1 MVTAMACIPAVPREP
16 KLQFVSHSGIV
27 VSAGCGAKLGGEGE
41 VAAPGCA
48 TCCPASSSEEAG
60 QPVSRNAVYRMTTAQ
75 LQHTARLADQ
85 QHSVLEVV
93 DLLSGLPSS
102 GSAAASTCSTTLA
115 YFTFLALRLGRGGL
129 ARPEIGAAAG
139 ALPSACPPSPRAST
153 SMARADG
160 PRTTEVRARCVCTQ
174 RAGPESARG
183 ESRGRRPIKRGREP
197 AGGERLHGVG
207 ASRRG
212 SAAACRARCASR
224 WRSSLW
230 TSRTR

>member
-102 GSAAASTCSTTLA
+102 FC
-115 YFTFLALRLGRGGL
+115 FFALV
-129 ARPEIGAAAG
+129 
-139 ALPSACPPSPRAST
+139 AL
-153 SMARADG
+153 
-160 PRTTEVRARCVCTQ
+160 
-174 RAGPESARG
+174 GPEVARVI
-183 ESRGRRPIKRGREP
+183 RAPRRMLIKARRPMRISWKIWSFMR
-197 AGGERLHGVG
+197 
-207 ASRRG
+207 
-212 SAAACRARCASR
+212 
-224 WRSSLW
+224 
-230 TSRTR
+230 

>member
-1 MVTAMACIPAVPREP
+1 MACIPAVPREP

-48 TCCPASSSEEAG
+48 TCCPASSSEEGG

-160 PRTTEVRARCVCTQ
+160 PRTTEVRARCVCTTA
-174 RAGPESARG
+174 RAGPERG
-183 ESRGRRPIKRGREP
+183 EVAAPSSAAASR
-197 AGGERLHGVG
+197 GGERLHGVG

-230 TSRTR
+230 TSHTR

>member
-1 MVTAMACIPAVPREP
+1 MACIPAVPREP

-115 YFTFLALRLGRGGL
+115 YFTFLALRLGRGSL

-160 PRTTEVRARCVCTQ
+160 PRTTEVRARCVCTTA
-174 RAGPESARG
+174 RGGPERG
-183 ESRGRRPIKRGREP
+183 ERGRRPIKRGREP